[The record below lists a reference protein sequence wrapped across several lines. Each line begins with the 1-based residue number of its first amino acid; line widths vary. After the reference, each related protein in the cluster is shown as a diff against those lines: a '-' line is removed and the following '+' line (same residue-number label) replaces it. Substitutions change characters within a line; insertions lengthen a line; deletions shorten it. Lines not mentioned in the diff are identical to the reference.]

1 MTQQKT
7 LQSLGRIGRN
17 NIQQTYTV
25 RFRDDGMLNQLFM
38 KQEENL
44 EAVNMCKLFSS
55 DFD

>member
-1 MTQQKT
+1 MTQQKMI
-7 LQSLGRIGRN
+7 QAMGRIGRN

-44 EAVNMCKLFSS
+44 EALNMCKLFSS
-55 DFD
+55 D